1 MPPPPTTAPRSF
13 VLQLWPGDET
23 SWRCSLRDLASGERR
38 GFASLDELAA
48 FLANSPVAAPERSD
62 AKSPAGHRERAG
74 DEDGAAVTRLGSA
87 RGPSGIRADPAP
99 RPAGRRTR
107 GGAAPG

>member
-1 MPPPPTTAPRSF
+1 MPPPPSSAPRSF

-48 FLANSPVAAPERSD
+48 FLANSPVAPPERRG
-62 AKSPAGHRERAG
+62 AGSPAGHRELAG
-74 DEDGAAVTRLGSA
+74 DEDGATATGS
-87 RGPSGIRADPAP
+87 GSGRDS
-99 RPAGRRTR
+99 
-107 GGAAPG
+107 